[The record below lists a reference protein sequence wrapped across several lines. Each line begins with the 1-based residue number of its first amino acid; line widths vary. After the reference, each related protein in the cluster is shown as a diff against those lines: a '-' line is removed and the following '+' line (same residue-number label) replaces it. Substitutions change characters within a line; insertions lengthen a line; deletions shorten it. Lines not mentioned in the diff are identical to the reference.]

1 MTKSAKKQ
9 LDGLWEALQEDSSQD
24 ARQAL
29 VEAHV
34 GLVRYVAGRLAVGLP
49 HYLEFP
55 DLYGAGLL
63 GLIQA
68 IDNFDRSRGIK
79 FETYAIPRIRGAI
92 LDELRSQDWFPRS
105 LRRKSREVEEAYAR
119 LESKLGRA
127 ASDEEVA
134 NDLDLSLPEFDRLM
148 TQVSAATIVSI
159 ETELHPD
166 EGGSVHRIIDTIADL
181 QAAVPGDTLAED
193 EMRGLIVACLD
204 ELSEKERLVL
214 TLYYYEELTLREIGE
229 VLQVTES
236 RVCQVHT
243 KAIFRLRGKLERK
256 LSDRPLHRLSEEL
269 RGELGD
275 REHAGVH

>member
-1 MTKSAKKQ
+1 MTQNAKRH
-9 LDGLWEALQEDSSQD
+9 LEEHWRALQESRDEM

-34 GLVRYVAGRLAVGLP
+34 GLVRYVAGRLALGLP

-55 DLYGAGLL
+55 DLYSAGLL
-63 GLIQA
+63 GLIQS
-68 IDNFDRSRGIK
+68 IDNFDTSRGIK

-105 LRRKSREVEEAYAR
+105 LRRKAREVEEAYAR
-119 LESKLGRA
+119 LEATLGRPA
-127 ASDEEVA
+127 TDEEVA
-134 NDLDLSLPEFDRLM
+134 SELDLTLEEFDRVM
-148 TQVSAATIVSI
+148 TQVSAATIVSL

-166 EGGSVHRIIDTIADL
+166 EGGNVHRIIDTIADL
-181 QAAVPGDTLAED
+181 TTAAPGDRLADE
-193 EMRGLIVACLD
+193 EMRDVIVGCLD
-204 ELSEKERLVL
+204 ELSERERLVL

-229 VLQVTES
+229 VLNVTES

-256 LSDRPLHRLSEEL
+256 LSDRPLERLSAEVVDAMS
-269 RGELGD
+269 G
-275 REHAGVH
+275 REKVGAL